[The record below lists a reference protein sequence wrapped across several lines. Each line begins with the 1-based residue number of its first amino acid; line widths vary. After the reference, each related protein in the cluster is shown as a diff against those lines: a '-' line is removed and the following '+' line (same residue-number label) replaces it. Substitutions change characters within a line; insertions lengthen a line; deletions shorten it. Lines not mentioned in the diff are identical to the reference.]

1 MAISPALV
9 RQTRLNEKKMQ
20 RLMNDIR
27 ADVVRTTQNSK
38 NLDQWIQKLG
48 GIVVQNPF
56 TTGVASEEAQK
67 IVQSITSA
75 TKHSA
80 LPKGGT
86 HELVKGVMSE
96 NTMHYV
102 TKLGDDMKTE
112 LRKIAV
118 KSYDKNLA
126 PRDIAKEMSDKID
139 SLSQSR
145 AQVIARTETMR
156 ASNLANYS
164 NATMNM
170 GAKSFTVD
178 SDPNCCPECDSTYG
192 HGSIVFSADQVD
204 MLPPLHPNCYDSK
217 TEVFTHKGWKL
228 FKDVEDTDLILSM
241 NPKTH
246 EVEFIP
252 FIQKA
257 EYHHVGDMYHIHNKW
272 FDMKITPDHEVYVEK
287 RVDHGKAGRPLEPF
301 FIKPEN
307 LHSEHRIPR
316 TCEHNIKSPE
326 FIDVNGLKFRSEDYA
341 FFMAWFI
348 SEGSVLHDKEDAKA
362 RGYPIKISQHIE
374 KNRTLLKERLTK
386 ISQSIGLK
394 LSIQKQSFELYS
406 KALYD
411 YLEPLGYSNE
421 KYIPTELF
429 KLSKHDLNVFLDNYV
444 NGDGYEQISSNRMVQ
459 NSSERQVF
467 TSSRTLANGLS
478 YLILLAG
485 FCPSIRVDNAKGKE
499 VEFKNGTYTINND
512 LTRISI
518 NKSKHANIA
527 NCSIDLIPYNDMVYC
542 LELPKWHT
550 LWIKSNGKT
559 SWGGNCRCVA
569 MYSTHTAEDFADMKD
584 ERSVY
589 SGGDE
594 GE

>member
-1 MAISPALV
+1 
-9 RQTRLNEKKMQ
+9 
-20 RLMNDIR
+20 
-27 ADVVRTTQNSK
+27 
-38 NLDQWIQKLG
+38 
-48 GIVVQNPF
+48 
-56 TTGVASEEAQK
+56 
-67 IVQSITSA
+67 
-75 TKHSA
+75 
-80 LPKGGT
+80 
-86 HELVKGVMSE
+86 
-96 NTMHYV
+96 
-102 TKLGDDMKTE
+102 
-112 LRKIAV
+112 
-118 KSYDKNLA
+118 
-126 PRDIAKEMSDKID
+126 
-139 SLSQSR
+139 
-145 AQVIARTETMR
+145 
-156 ASNLANYS
+156 
-164 NATMNM
+164 
-170 GAKSFTVD
+170 
-178 SDPNCCPECDSTYG
+178 
-192 HGSIVFSADQVD
+192 
-204 MLPPLHPNCYDSK
+204 
-217 TEVFTHKGWKL
+217 
-228 FKDVEDTDLILSM
+228 
-241 NPKTH
+241 
-246 EVEFIP
+246 
-252 FIQKA
+252 
-257 EYHHVGDMYHIHNKW
+257 
-272 FDMKITPDHEVYVEK
+272 
-287 RVDHGKAGRPLEPF
+287 
-301 FIKPEN
+301 
-307 LHSEHRIPR
+307 
-316 TCEHNIKSPE
+316 
-326 FIDVNGLKFRSEDYA
+326 
-341 FFMAWFI
+341 MAWFI

-467 TSSRTLANGLS
+467 TSSRTLADSLS